1 MSGVC
6 LPPMRKSCFM
16 VPALRKVKVTVPG
29 LEIDF
34 LERWNENSLPLTETL
49 VVAAAWAVG
58 AVRAEAI
65 PAGVSAAMVTAAT
78 MSFFTM
84 ECSFGV
90 FMRASRR

>member
-1 MSGVC
+1 
-6 LPPMRKSCFM
+6 M

-58 AVRAEAI
+58 PFVPRRSR
-65 PAGVSAAMVTAAT
+65 PA
-78 MSFFTM
+78 
-84 ECSFGV
+84 
-90 FMRASRR
+90 